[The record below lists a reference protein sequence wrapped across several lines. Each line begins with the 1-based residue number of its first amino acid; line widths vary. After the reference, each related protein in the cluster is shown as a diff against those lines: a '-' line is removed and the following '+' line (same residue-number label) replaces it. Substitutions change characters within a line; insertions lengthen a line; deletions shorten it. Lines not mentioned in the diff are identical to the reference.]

1 MVTWKRVLVGLA
13 VGSGLLVG
21 LIGFA
26 HTAPGRPLKPL
37 LFAANKA
44 VGGGPDGKTGG
55 ACPLGYTKGSSPAE
69 IEAHRQQRVAEFKGA
84 APAQAR
90 PAFAFSLGATTRG
103 EVEQW
108 VTAQKLSCAATH
120 GSTAQLTCS
129 HVPGAALAAGFGGLD
144 ADEIYLQ
151 FNPNNQLVSVGTVRS
166 THDAE
171 AAIRA
176 DSSIAGE
183 LSRQLGAPT
192 IVRGE
197 RSQTYLTGGLL
208 RQVRTEFRFSD
219 YFATTSLTS
228 MGQGRLVISERYELI
243 AS

>member
-1 MVTWKRVLVGLA
+1 MVTWKRVLVGLMA
-13 VGSGLLVG
+13 GSGLIVG

-44 VGGGPDGKTGG
+44 VGAKGDGKTGG
-55 ACPLGYTKGSSPAE
+55 ACPLGYTKDSSPQE
-69 IEAHRQQRVAEFKGA
+69 IEARRQKMVAEYKGA

-90 PAFAFSLGATTRG
+90 PALGFSLGTSTRA
-103 EVEQW
+103 EVDQW
-108 VTAQKLSCAATH
+108 AATQKVTCTAPH
-120 GSTAQLTCS
+120 GSAQLTCS
-129 HVPGAALAAGFGGLD
+129 HVPASAMAGFGGLD

-151 FNPNNQLVSVGTVRS
+151 FNPDNHLVSVGTVRS
-166 THDAE
+166 TRDPE
-171 AAIRA
+171 AAIRSDSAIA
-176 DSSIAGE
+176 DE

-197 RSQTYLTGGLL
+197 RSQAFLTGGLL

-228 MGQGRLVISERYELI
+228 VGQGRLVISERYELL
-243 AS
+243 AG